1 MSGTGPHLTPAEQH
15 LGDRLAA
22 LVDGE
27 LPDDARERVL
37 AHLATCGGCK
47 TAADEQRR
55 LKSVISAS
63 TPPAISAGLL
73 ARLQG
78 LPGLTDS
85 DDNDGPGLFDST
97 SEMIEGHTLGGERL
111 DGSVFGKRGADFGL
125 PALTPPS
132 RGFRIHEAEG
142 ADSPAS
148 SGSSGSSGSSSGS
161 APRGR
166 RRFAFAAAGAF
177 SMAALALGGALPLDG
192 SVDPGTD
199 DPGAAVTPLRVEGSD
214 MADVRPQSGRSAY
227 PPQGAGLILVSVARP
242 LVLPDDRPLA
252 TSGSSAPVLSSPP
265 PLSASQQQSAAP
277 SWSAS
282 SPSAAR
288 TSPTVLASPS
298 VPLPVNSLLPLFGTA
313 PVTP

>member
-1 MSGTGPHLTPAEQH
+1 VSGTGPHLTPAEQH

-63 TPPAISAGLL
+63 APPAISAGLL

-78 LPGLTDS
+78 LPGLADS

-111 DGSVFGKRGADFGL
+111 GGSVFGKPGADFGL
-125 PALTPPS
+125 PTLTTPS
-132 RGFRIHEAEG
+132 RGFRIHEAERAG
-142 ADSPAS
+142 SPTS
-148 SGSSGSSGSSSGS
+148 SGSSGS

-177 SMAALALGGALPLDG
+177 SMAALALDG
-192 SVDPGTD
+192 SVDSGTD
-199 DPGAAVTPLRVEGSD
+199 DPGAAVTPLRAEVSD
-214 MADVRPQSGRSAY
+214 VADVRAQSGRTTY
-227 PPQGAGLILVSVARP
+227 PPQGAGLIPDSVARP

-252 TSGSSAPVLSSPP
+252 TSGSSGSLPALSSPA
-265 PLSASQQQSAAP
+265 PLFASQQSAAP
-277 SWSAS
+277 SLSPSS

-288 TSPTVLASPS
+288 TPPTVLASPS
-298 VPLPVNSLLPLFGTA
+298 VPLPVNSLLPLLGTV